1 MADGVQGERVA
12 TAPGSVLVASHEEWL
27 VKRIERSSDGEW
39 FVDVHGR
46 PEFVRDISAT
56 FFTGLDDIA
65 LRIAWSGGPS
75 DLLPITEEE
84 S

>member
-1 MADGVQGERVA
+1 VADVVQGERVA

-27 VKRIERSSDGEW
+27 VTRIERSSDGEW
-39 FVDVHGR
+39 FVDVHGL
-46 PEFVRDISAT
+46 PELVRDTSAT

-65 LRIAWSGGPS
+65 LRIVWSGGPS
-75 DLLPITEEE
+75 ELLPITKEE